1 MNEELKFAFSKLK
14 DAFDKLKGGVDA
26 AEDELEKDGVIQR
39 FEFTFELIWKALKI
53 FLRNSGI
60 TAKTPKESLQ
70 EAFKIGWLKEE
81 KDFMDMLE
89 DRNKTTHIYNKET
102 AEEIFERIK
111 NNYIQAMEEVLREQ
125 NIKLLQQTEEK
136 SIRL

>member
-1 MNEELKFAFSKLK
+1 MKEELKFAFSKLK
-14 DAFDKLKGGVDA
+14 NAFDKLKDGIAA

-39 FEFTFELIWKALKI
+39 FEFTFELIWKTLKI

-60 TAKTPKESLQ
+60 EAKTPKESLQ
-70 EAFKIGWLKEE
+70 EAFKIGWIKEE
-81 KDFMDMLE
+81 KDFLDMLE

-111 NNYIQAMEEVLREQ
+111 NNYIQAMEEVLG
-125 NIKLLQQTEEK
+125 KLEK
-136 SIRL
+136 LI